1 LAYQAK
7 ATINGFLFLVQ
18 KIVKMIRINLKNKL
32 LFGFGFLF
40 FMIILLW
47 IIGGYFIYDLSN
59 RSAAML
65 KENYQTV
72 ESTRHLIQ
80 SIDELKNQ
88 QIKYFLDQRQLFSD
102 SIYFQNKNTFNKHLS
117 DAQNNITEVGEQLII
132 EQLTLTY
139 TSYLNTFEQL
149 KKVNPPDS
157 QNIFQTLIPE
167 YTAARNLILDLWDM
181 NMDAIGAK
189 NRLLKSTAHR
199 AFVIISL
206 IGTFCFIISALFFFR
221 YPRNIARP
229 IGELIRGI
237 TQIANRNYSQRLN
250 FQSNDELGELAN
262 AFNSMAAKLDEYEH
276 SNVSELVFE
285 KKRIDT
291 IINNMKDAI
300 IGLNDKNEIIF
311 SNTYACSL
319 LQMKEPALIGKQA
332 TELALNNPVF
342 NLLLHDFFEKKP
354 TDFKEFKPIRMVLND
369 KVRYFTR
376 EILEVN
382 ITKTGE
388 SRPIQAG
395 YVIVLKNVTRYL
407 EQDEAK
413 TNFIATISHEL
424 KTPISSLKL
433 NLKLLDDS
441 RIGQLNQEQLDIV
454 KALKSETNKML
465 TLTSELLDLAQVESG
480 NIQLNLQTISPLK
493 ILEYIKETTENTAKT
508 KQITLEFNT
517 KPSLSKITADYEK
530 TAWVLINLI
539 NNAILYSPSGKTVH
553 VSVAQNEREVIF
565 AVKDFGQGIEPQ
577 YLELI
582 FQKFFRVPNTREKGT
597 GMGLAI
603 AKEFITKQNGKI
615 WAESVPSQGSTFLFS
630 LPIAPS
636 K

>member
-1 LAYQAK
+1 
-7 ATINGFLFLVQ
+7 
-18 KIVKMIRINLKNKL
+18 MIRINLKNKL
-32 LFGFGFLF
+32 LIGFGFLF

-72 ESTRHLIQ
+72 ESTKHLIH
-80 SIDELKNQ
+80 SIDEIKNQ
-88 QIKYFLDQRQLFSD
+88 QIKYFLGQRQLFSD
-102 SIYFQNKNTFNKHLS
+102 SVFSQNKKAFDKHLS
-117 DAQNNITEVGEQLII
+117 DARNNITEEGEQLII

-139 TSYLNTFEQL
+139 TTYLNTFEQL
-149 KKVNPPDS
+149 KENPSDS
-157 QNIFQTLIPE
+157 QNLFQTLIPE
-167 YTAARNLILDLWDM
+167 YTAARNLILDLWGM
-181 NMDAIGAK
+181 NMAAIGHK

-276 SNVSELVFE
+276 SNLSELVFE

-319 LQMKEPALIGKQA
+319 IQMKEPALIGKQA
-332 TELALNNPVF
+332 TELALNNRVF
-342 NLLLHDFFEKKP
+342 NLLLHDFFDKKP
-354 TDFKEFKPIRMVLND
+354 SDFKEFKPIRMVLND

-388 SRPIQAG
+388 SKPIQVG

-441 RIGQLNQEQLDIV
+441 RIGQLNQEQLEIV

-480 NIQLNLQTISPLK
+480 NIQLNLQPISPSK
-493 ILEYIKETTENTAKT
+493 ILEYIKETTENTAKA
-508 KQITLEFNT
+508 KQITLEFDA
-517 KPSLSKITADYEK
+517 KPNLSKITADYEK

-539 NNAILYSPSGKTVH
+539 NNAIQYSNTGSKVQ
-553 VSVAQNEREVIF
+553 VSIWQNDQEVF
-565 AVKDFGQGIEPQ
+565 FSVKDFGQGIEQQ

-582 FQKFFRVPNTREKGT
+582 FQKFYRVPNTREKGT
-597 GMGLAI
+597 GLGLAI
-603 AKEFITKQNGKI
+603 AKEFISKQNGKI
-615 WAESVPSQGSTFLFS
+615 WAESIPGQGSTFFFS
-630 LPIAPS
+630 LPQAIS
-636 K
+636 N

>member
-1 LAYQAK
+1 
-7 ATINGFLFLVQ
+7 
-18 KIVKMIRINLKNKL
+18 MIRINLKNKL
-32 LFGFGFLF
+32 LIGFGFLF

-72 ESTRHLIQ
+72 ESTRHMIH
-80 SIDELKNQ
+80 SIDEIKNQ
-88 QIKYFLDQRQLFSD
+88 QIKYFLGQRQIFSD
-102 SIYFQNKNTFNKHLS
+102 SLFSQNKKAFDKHLS
-117 DAQNNITEVGEQLII
+117 DARNNITEEGEQLII

-139 TSYLNTFEQL
+139 TNYLNTFEQL
-149 KKVNPPDS
+149 KENPSDS
-157 QNIFQTLIPE
+157 QNLFQTLIPE
-167 YTAARNLILDLWDM
+167 YTAARNLILDLWGM
-181 NMDAIGAK
+181 NMDAIGHK

-332 TELALNNPVF
+332 TDLALNNPVF
-342 NLLLHDFFEKKP
+342 NLLLHDFFDNKP

-388 SRPIQAG
+388 SSPIQAG

-441 RIGQLNQEQLDIV
+441 RIGQLNLEQLEIV

-480 NIQLNLQTISPLK
+480 NIQLNLQTISPSK
-493 ILEYIKETTENTAKT
+493 ILEYIKETTENTAKA
-508 KQITLEFNT
+508 KQITLEFDT
-517 KPSLSKITADYEK
+517 KPNLPKITADYEK

-539 NNAILYSPSGKTVH
+539 NNAIQYSSAGSKVQ
-553 VSVAQNEREVIF
+553 VSIWQNNLEVF
-565 AVKDFGQGIEPQ
+565 FSVKDFGQGIEQQ
-577 YLELI
+577 YLDLI
-582 FQKFFRVPNTREKGT
+582 FQKFYRVPNTREKGT
-597 GMGLAI
+597 GLGLAI
-603 AKEFITKQNGKI
+603 AKEFISKQNGKI
-615 WAESVPSQGSTFLFS
+615 WAESTPGQGSTFFFC
-630 LPIAPS
+630 LPQAIS
-636 K
+636 N